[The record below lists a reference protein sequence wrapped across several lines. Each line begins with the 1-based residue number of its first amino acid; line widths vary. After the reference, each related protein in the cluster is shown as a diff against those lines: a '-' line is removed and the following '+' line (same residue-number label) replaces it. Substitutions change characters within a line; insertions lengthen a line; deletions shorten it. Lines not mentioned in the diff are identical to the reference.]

1 MDQKAGEKMKIEGT
15 GCSASIFAMSKC
27 LSLEPQRPLSHLGYT
42 AKMKILAGVHCAAT
56 IWCSSFQGGRET
68 FLDGI
73 LASRFRFWPLQA
85 SGIFPYLTLDQHRW
99 RAGDD
104 S

>member
-1 MDQKAGEKMKIEGT
+1 
-15 GCSASIFAMSKC
+15 MSKC

-68 FLDGI
+68 FLDGDVSCMNPQRPSCPKLNNAAGCTS
-73 LASRFRFWPLQA
+73 LANITTNSNCGGQESLP
-85 SGIFPYLTLDQHRW
+85 
-99 RAGDD
+99 
-104 S
+104 